1 MPGLHQNIHRQ
12 YYVCAPCFFLKKKD
26 STKGETSLDFSLKK
40 VVPDFEPGL
49 VTGFPLTPGLQR
61 SNQYNSGEVGA
72 PCLFLLH
79 YFQEVENSVR
89 ARPLS

>member
-1 MPGLHQNIHRQ
+1 MFIDSM
-12 YYVCAPCFFLKKKD
+12 YVHHVFFLKKK
-26 STKGETSLDFSLKK
+26 TAKGETSLDFALKK
-40 VVPDFEPGL
+40 VVPAFKPGL
-49 VTGFPLTPGLQR
+49 VTKVSLTPGFQQ
-61 SNQYNSGEVGA
+61 SNQCNSGEVGA